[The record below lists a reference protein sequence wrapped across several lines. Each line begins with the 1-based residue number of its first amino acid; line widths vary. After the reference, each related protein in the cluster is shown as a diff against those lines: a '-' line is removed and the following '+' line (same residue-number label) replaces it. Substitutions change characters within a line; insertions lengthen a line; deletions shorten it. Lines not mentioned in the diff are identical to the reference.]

1 MVSVSIL
8 EYILWNMH
16 TFLLGFVSFLNPFL
30 CIQMKHLFT
39 ESNVDL
45 LTLRQT
51 YDCLSVICVT
61 LAIVSKIGL

>member
-16 TFLLGFVSFLNPFL
+16 TFLLGFVSFFNPFL

-51 YDCLSVICVT
+51 YDCLSAICVT
-61 LAIVSKIGL
+61 LAIVSKIGQ